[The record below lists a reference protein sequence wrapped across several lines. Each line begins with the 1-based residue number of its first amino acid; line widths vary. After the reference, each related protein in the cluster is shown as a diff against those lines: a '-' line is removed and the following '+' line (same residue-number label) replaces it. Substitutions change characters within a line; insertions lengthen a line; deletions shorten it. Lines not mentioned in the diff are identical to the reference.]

1 MNYDDFIKNYYEIF
15 KRAMFFS
22 IKAWREGL
30 LALEDCIDAEKA
42 DNRDIFEYGMR
53 FVVDGTDPEL
63 IDKILSNIINQEKD
77 EYSKTLKII
86 QEEAV
91 LSIQAGDNI
100 RILAAKL
107 NSYTDLPFDEDSIL
121 EGN

>member
-22 IKAWREGL
+22 IKAWRDGL